1 MTYNLEREEND
12 PLLRTYYFYHVYNA
26 VYAFFHNLQ
35 KEINSTPRPS
45 THAHIIK
52 TDFSQNIYSV
62 GHTDISILINL
73 IPFLLFH

>member
-1 MTYNLEREEND
+1 MTYYLEREENA
-12 PLLRTYYFYHVYNA
+12 PLLRTYYVYHVYNA

-35 KEINSTPRPS
+35 KERNSTARPS
-45 THAHIIK
+45 THAHTIK

-73 IPFLLFH
+73 MLFLLFH